1 MKISK
6 IQKLKHGVPNVV
18 GQEVKSVCVSLEPL
32 PGHGSE
38 PLAVFKSAL
47 NKWLQEQSGL
57 DFDFLGLSP
66 ASKVFLTDTRDSVT
80 GYVAFQEFEVS
91 GKYAF
96 EIQLVL
102 KFYKGLES
110 ARIRVIREGNDLS
123 AQISTFMESKE
134 PARALHEVPRVSD
147 DFLVKLLSSEDLRVS
162 IEGRQLD
169 LGAVK
174 VDSENVSK
182 SPLALYQKPGLL
194 PVVCLLRTPR
204 SIEISEKLA
213 RDVLGSAHV
222 LLLSESL
229 YKNLKSNGS
238 VDNRFFV
245 YWRDGSKTVASF
257 DLFTELYRFKRQLF
271 NRGIREEVFVSRWR
285 ALLSRFTITS
295 NLSKA
300 RKNSQSDEGSVD
312 ARLVELQV
320 ELAIAQDEI
329 KGSKQRL
336 REVEKELNDVYEN
349 FDETRLNWQRK
360 IVEAAEIAA
369 RLHGQ
374 IKSGRITAH
383 DFVIQVDLSE
393 EARIESSLQHLS
405 LITDQAI
412 VFTENAARSWLQAR
426 KDGYSKPEVMEKSLE
441 NLAKLALDFKLKK
454 ARVGAN
460 IVSYAKVD
468 FGLEWIPKDDALPF
482 KTFKYEGR
490 TWDQQKHVKAD
501 ISAIS
506 SGMNELGRIH
516 FDIDTDNYRIVVN
529 HIGGKQ
535 YKNKK

>member
-6 IQKLKHGVPNVV
+6 IQKLRHGVPNVV
-18 GQEVKSVCVSLEPL
+18 GQEVKSVCVNLEARPGYESESL
-32 PGHGSE
+32 
-38 PLAVFKSAL
+38 VIFKSAL
-47 NKWLQEQSGL
+47 NNWLEELSGL
-57 DFDFLGLSP
+57 DFDFLDLSKP
-66 ASKVFLTDTRDSVT
+66 SKVFLTDSRDTVT
-80 GYVAFQEFEVS
+80 GYIAFQDFDLA
-91 GKYAF
+91 GTYAF
-96 EIQLVL
+96 EIQIVL

-110 ARIRVIREGNDLS
+110 ARIRVIREGRDTS
-123 AQISTFMESKE
+123 VQISTFIESKE
-134 PARALHEVPRVSD
+134 PARALHEVPRVAD
-147 DFLVKLLSSEDLRVS
+147 DFLVKLLSEASLIVR
-162 IEGRQLD
+162 IEGRQLE
-169 LGAVK
+169 LGAVP
-174 VDSENVSK
+174 VDSENVAA
-182 SPLALYQKPGLL
+182 SPLALYQKPGAL

-229 YKNLKSNGS
+229 YKNLKSHGTAE
-238 VDNRFFV
+238 NRFFV

-257 DLFTELYRFKRQLF
+257 DLSTELYRFKRQLF
-271 NRGIREEVFVSRWR
+271 NRGIREELFISRWR
-285 ALLSRFTITS
+285 EFLARFTITS
-295 NLSKA
+295 NLSKVW
-300 RKNSQSDEGSVD
+300 KGNHSNDVSVD
-312 ARLVELQV
+312 SRLVELQV
-320 ELAIAQDEI
+320 ELAMARDETES
-329 KGSKQRL
+329 SKQRL
-336 REVEKELNDVYEN
+336 REVEKELIDVYEN

-360 IVEAAEIAA
+360 IVEATEIAA

-426 KDGYSKPEVMEKSLE
+426 KDGYSKPAVMEKSLE

-454 ARVGAN
+454 AQIGAN
-460 IVSYAKVD
+460 LVKRAKVD

-482 KTFKYEGR
+482 KTFQYEGR

-506 SGMNELGRIH
+506 SGMNDLGRIH
-516 FDIDTDNYRIVVN
+516 FDIDNENHRVIVN

-535 YKNKK
+535 YKNNK